1 MTRMSIETPVNELER
16 LSRLQQ
22 LAVLDTAAEPIFDA
36 LTRIA
41 VLVTGAPIALIS
53 LIDENRQWFKSN
65 IGLPDVPETPR
76 DQAFCAHAI
85 LGDELLEI
93 VDARADPRFADNPL
107 VTGDPHIR
115 YYAGAPIAL
124 SDGLRMGT
132 LCVIDRTARRLTGA
146 QHAILQQLARA
157 AAAALEQ
164 RILALE
170 RDAAMQSRR
179 DIEQRLRASEAF
191 LDRTGRLASVGGW
204 EVDLDSGE
212 FTFSDQTCR
221 IHEVASGFRPTMQ
234 EALAFYPPEARLR
247 VEAGIRKTAVDGDDW
262 DLDLPFVTAKG
273 RSIWVHVMGTIE
285 YLNGKPRWLIGALQ
299 ETTIRRQAMLALEVS
314 ERRFRKLFQHSVGL
328 IFTHDLEGHVLS
340 INPAAARSLGYSV
353 AEVMGRNWTD
363 FIPVSQHDLFALY
376 LRRILAEGT
385 DSGTVQMIAR
395 DGSVRTWQYQN
406 ILDDEGDE
414 AHVIVHSQDVSE
426 RLGHEKQLRE
436 LSIRDPLTGC
446 FNRRFLDELEAGMNE
461 HDIWTCIAIDLDRF
475 KQVNDT
481 HGHQRGDEV
490 LVEVG
495 AFLNRHVRECDVV
508 VRSGGDEFLILLKD
522 AHESIARTIIKTI
535 ETAREKAPISF
546 TLGYATRQPSMSLD
560 ETLAAADKQLY
571 EQRRLARR
579 TD

>member
-1 MTRMSIETPVNELER
+1 
-16 LSRLQQ
+16 QQ
-22 LAVLDTAAEPIFDA
+22 
-36 LTRIA
+36 
-41 VLVTGAPIALIS
+41 
-53 LIDENRQWFKSN
+53 
-65 IGLPDVPETPR
+65 
-76 DQAFCAHAI
+76 
-85 LGDELLEI
+85 
-93 VDARADPRFADNPL
+93 
-107 VTGDPHIR
+107 
-115 YYAGAPIAL
+115 
-124 SDGLRMGT
+124 
-132 LCVIDRTARRLTGA
+132 
-146 QHAILQQLARA
+146 
-157 AAAALEQ
+157 
-164 RILALE
+164 
-170 RDAAMQSRR
+170 
-179 DIEQRLRASEAF
+179 
-191 LDRTGRLASVGGW
+191 
-204 EVDLDSGE
+204 
-212 FTFSDQTCR
+212 
-221 IHEVASGFRPTMQ
+221 
-234 EALAFYPPEARLR
+234 ALAFYPPEARLR
-247 VEAGIRKTAVDGDDW
+247 VEAAVRKTALDGDDC

-273 RSIWVHVMGTIE
+273 RSIWVRVMGTIE
-285 YLNGKPRWLIGALQ
+285 YLDGKPRWLIGALQ
-299 ETTIRRQAMLALEVS
+299 ETTIRRQALLALEVS

-363 FIPVSQHDLFALY
+363 FIPVSQHALFAHY

-385 DSGTVQMIAR
+385 DSGMVQMIAR

-446 FNRRFLDELEAGMNE
+446 FNRRYLDELEAGMSD

-522 AHESIARTIIKTI
+522 AHDSIAQEIVETI
-535 ETAREKAPISF
+535 EAAREEAPISF
-546 TLGYATRQPSMSLD
+546 TMGYAIRQPSMSLD
-560 ETLAAADKQLY
+560 DALAAADKHLY
-571 EQRRLARR
+571 EQRRVARR